1 MIMDNGIGRDP
12 PEHFRIKHLQMSG
25 FQFPQCQFLLAK
37 IRDDGAFQQ
46 SLIGTVGCVGQPSL
60 GDLQPFQQIVGEQHI
75 TAQVARLFGR
85 FKLRPE
91 PCQFRLGLALI
102 SLFGKSQRDPF
113 RFSLPSGVFV
123 VQHGIILAVFQSQ
136 MSCYHFVFLLS
147 FYLQNRTPNRQ
158 HQYTIGLGFSLF
170 CKLFYRSRIGTNQRA
185 SRFRSLCRF
194 SSSRPLMM
202 SRRICSSV

>member
-1 MIMDNGIGRDP
+1 MDNGIGRDP

-75 TAQVARLFGR
+75 TAQVAHFFGR
-85 FKLRPE
+85 LKFRSE

-147 FYLQNRTPNRQ
+147 LSICRTELQTDSISIPSVW
-158 HQYTIGLGFSLF
+158 GSLYSAN
-170 CKLFYRSRIGTNQRA
+170 CLIAAVSVRISG
-185 SRFRSLCRF
+185 
-194 SSSRPLMM
+194 RPG
-202 SRRICSSV
+202 SVLSAVSAVPGP